1 MRNILFGSAVALCVT
16 VVAVAAQQVAPVRK
30 TVLNSP
36 AFTAAQA
43 ERGHQVYAA
52 NCTGCHLVG
61 LDGSSNPTANVKG
74 AALIGPRFI
83 QDFGEA
89 NVGGLFNKIKR
100 DMPNNKPGSLTDQE
114 YLDVVSYVL
123 QQNKFPAG
131 AADLTV
137 DSATE
142 VWIPGA
148 GGAEGLADY
157 TYVSGVGCLAQDPTR
172 SWMLT
177 KAQELKKADPAVA
190 GATPAAAAA
199 DAPGAYN
206 FRLLNAYNFGAE
218 PHNGQKVRVSGYLVR
233 LGAEIRVNVQALQ
246 PIGVSCDGAVIPASV
261 APVSAPAPEQPPA
274 AAAPQP
280 QTASQALTA
289 WSGVYSEAQAFSGEK
304 VADTVCLGC
313 HGAGLAGGDSGPKLA
328 GADFLTEWNGRSA
341 GELFDYIGT
350 QMPENAP
357 GSLKKEDVAAVVAY
371 ILKVNAMPAGKQEL
385 PMEHDALTGI
395 KILAAKP

>member
-1 MRNILFGSAVALCVT
+1 MT
-16 VVAVAAQQVAPVRK
+16 VVAVAAQQSEPVRK
-30 TVLNSP
+30 TVMRNP

-43 ERGHQVYAA
+43 ERGQQVYAA
-52 NCTGCHLVG
+52 NCTGCHLAG
-61 LDGSSNPTANVKG
+61 LDGSSNPTANAKG
-74 AALIGPRFI
+74 APLVGSRFV

-100 DMPNNKPGSLTDQE
+100 DMPGGKPGSLTDQE

-131 AADLTV
+131 AAELTV
-137 DSATE
+137 DSATD

-148 GGAEGLADY
+148 GGAEGLVDY
-157 TYVSGVGCLAQDPTR
+157 TYVSGVGCLQQDPAR

-177 KAQELKKADPAVA
+177 KAQELKKTDPASA
-190 GATPAAAAA
+190 GATPVAAPDAA
-199 DAPGAYN
+199 GEYT
-206 FRLLNAYNFGAE
+206 FRLLNAYNYGAG

-246 PIGVSCDGAVIPASV
+246 PVGVSCDGAVVPADSV
-261 APVSAPAPEQPPA
+261 APIMVQPPVQQQPVA
-274 AAAPQP
+274 ASPQP
-280 QTASQALTA
+280 LLQTQPGIRTV
-289 WSGVYSEAQAFSGEK
+289 WSGVYSEVQAYSGEK

-313 HGAGLAGGDSGPKLA
+313 HGAGLAGGDSGPKLT

-357 GSLKKEDVAAVVAY
+357 GSLKKEDVASVVAY
-371 ILKVNAMPAGKQEL
+371 ILKVNTMPAGKQEL
-385 PMEHDALTGI
+385 PVEQGALAGI
-395 KILAAKP
+395 TILAAKP